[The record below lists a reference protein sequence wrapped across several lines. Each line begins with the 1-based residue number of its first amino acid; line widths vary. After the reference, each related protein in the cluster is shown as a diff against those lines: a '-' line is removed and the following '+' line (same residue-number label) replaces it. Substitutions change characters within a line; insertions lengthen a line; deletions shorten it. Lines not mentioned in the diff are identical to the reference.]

1 MMNRDKQAGFFL
13 WETILLSLFVL
24 TMAAAAGLYV
34 RAAQLQ
40 GAAAAEVRADYL
52 ARAQISYSQAVL
64 DKDGYLPTQMAYWG
78 DAQDLVQNGTEYMVS
93 GEAAADDK
101 GLWQLLVTVTWEA
114 NGQTRRQEYR
124 RCLAKHK

>member
-34 RAAQLQ
+34 RVAQLQ

-78 DAQDLVQNGTEYMVS
+78 DAQDLVQNDTEYMVS

-114 NGQTRRQEYR
+114 NGRTGRQEYR
-124 RCLAKHK
+124 RCLARHK